1 VPVQQGDMLVPEMTV
16 QHVDEL
22 LIERIKALARER
34 RCSVNEVLL
43 HVLRHGLSVAAAQQS
58 AESWR
63 DPQVLGELDGHWDA
77 AERGVFQEALLA
89 LAKTRPT
96 QFAPESIRYAE
107 PDPADE

>member
-1 VPVQQGDMLVPEMTV
+1 MPEITV

-43 HVLRHGLSVAAAQQS
+43 DALRRGLSVAAAQQS
-58 AESWR
+58 TENWR
-63 DPQVLGELDGHWDA
+63 DSPVLGELDGNWEA

-96 QFAPESIRYAE
+96 QFAPESIRGAE
-107 PDPADE
+107 SNSADE

>member
-1 VPVQQGDMLVPEMTV
+1 MPELTV

-22 LIERIKALARER
+22 LIERIKSLARER

-43 HVLRHGLSVAAAQQS
+43 DALRYGLNVTAAHQS

-63 DPQVLGELDGHWDA
+63 DSQVIGELDGHWEA

-107 PDPADE
+107 PDPGAE